1 MSLQADIHWT
11 QPFWALASAD
21 EFSYFVTIRRVGAT
35 VLAGAMGEIENV
47 NHVFHPTGRLAAS
60 NSLYPY
66 AETAVPSF
74 PFLLLIQNHSQ
85 VAVMQLCKRRYGR
98 NSASLN
104 SERETVLDSTA
115 DRESSAQGWVMQRLR
130 RTFAKYLA
138 VFD

>member
-1 MSLQADIHWT
+1 VSLQADIHWT

-35 VLAGAMGEIENV
+35 VLVGAMGEIENV
-47 NHVFHPTGRLAAS
+47 NHVFHPAGRLAAS
-60 NSLYPY
+60 NSLFPY
-66 AETAVPSF
+66 AETAVPSI
-74 PFLLLIQNHSQ
+74 PAVAPNSLSGCRDAIVQ
-85 VAVMQLCKRRYGR
+85 VTVRQK
-98 NSASLN
+98 SASLN